1 MFIADKSTTI
11 ASKAAGCD
19 KISTGLKLG
28 QNYDYSETKNLDQVL
43 GTELSKSNPHISAKI
58 LQSNNELED
67 HSAGAIDLM
76 ATFDKLPKSSHAN
89 CSFSGGNT
97 TKFDF
102 DTRFE
107 LSLQRDSP
115 GSSPTPTTE
124 ERQILN
130 HSNDSAFS
138 W

>member
-1 MFIADKSTTI
+1 M
-11 ASKAAGCD
+11 
-19 KISTGLKLG
+19 
-28 QNYDYSETKNLDQVL
+28 L
-43 GTELSKSNPHISAKI
+43 GTELSKAHPHINTKI
-58 LQSNNELED
+58 HQSNNELED

-76 ATFDKLPKSSHAN
+76 ATFDKYPKNNHAN

-97 TKFDF
+97 AKFDF
-102 DTRFE
+102 DTQFE

-115 GSSPTPTTE
+115 GSPPKPTTE

-130 HSNDSAFS
+130 HSNASAFS

>member
-1 MFIADKSTTI
+1 MFIAEKSTMI

-19 KISTGLKLG
+19 KISTGLRLG
-28 QNYDYSETKNLDQVL
+28 QSYDYSETENQDEVL
-43 GTELSKSNPHISAKI
+43 RTGLSKVNPHINTKI
-58 LQSNNELED
+58 HQCNDELED
-67 HSAGAIDLM
+67 HPAGAIDLM
-76 ATFDKLPKSSHAN
+76 ATFESLPKSSYAN
-89 CSFSGGNT
+89 CSFSGGYT

-102 DTRFE
+102 DTQLE

-115 GSSPTPTTE
+115 CSSPKPTTE

-130 HSNDSAFS
+130 HSNASAFS

>member
-1 MFIADKSTTI
+1 MFIAEKSTII

-19 KISTGLKLG
+19 KISTGLRLG
-28 QNYDYSETKNLDQVL
+28 QNYDYSETENRDEVL
-43 GTELSKSNPHISAKI
+43 GTELSKANPH
-58 LQSNNELED
+58 ELED

-76 ATFDKLPKSSHAN
+76 ATFDKLPKSSYTN

-97 TKFDF
+97 AKFDF
-102 DTRFE
+102 DTQFE

-115 GSSPTPTTE
+115 GSSPKPTTE

-130 HSNDSAFS
+130 HSNASAFS